1 MENLFQKLTTAK
13 LENGRLPDE
22 LKLSSSGKFTTYY
35 APFEHVNPEAKV
47 VICGITPGIQ
57 QASLAIK
64 AAQDALAK
72 GLSHEQALKAAKHM
86 ASFAGRMRANLVEML
101 DHVGLNHYLGIAST
115 LALFGE
121 RSDLVHYTS
130 ALRNPVLA
138 NGKNY
143 SGDGIAREDY
153 LWQLA
158 ERGLR
163 EEIAA
168 LPANTVFVPLG
179 PSVDAV
185 FERLAH
191 LGVINS
197 DRVLSGLPHPS
208 GANAERIAYFCER
221 KPSEALSAKTNAASI
236 DHRRDRLIARVS
248 SLDSADVALR
258 QQLSRH

>member
-1 MENLFQKLTTAK
+1 MDNLFQKLITAK
-13 LENGRLPDE
+13 IEDGRLPAE

-57 QASLAIK
+57 QALLAIK
-64 AAQDALAK
+64 AVQDSLSY
-72 GLSHEQALKAAKHM
+72 GLSHQQALKAAKQT
-86 ASFAGRMRANLVEML
+86 ASFAGSMRANLVAML
-101 DHVGLNHYLGIAST
+101 DHVGLNHYLGLAST

-138 NGKNY
+138 NDKNY
-143 SGDGIAREDY
+143 SGGGIIREDY
-153 LWQLA
+153 LWRQA

-163 EEIAA
+163 EEIAV

-191 LGVINS
+191 LRVIDA
-197 DRVLSGLPHPS
+197 DRVLFGLPHPS

-221 KPSEALSAKTNAASI
+221 KSSEALSVKTNAASI
-236 DHRRDRLIARVS
+236 DHRRSRLITRVS
-248 SLDSADVALR
+248 SLDSSDVA
-258 QQLSRH
+258 

>member
-1 MENLFQKLTTAK
+1 MENLFQKLITV
-13 LENGRLPDE
+13 EIEDGRLPDE

-57 QASLAIK
+57 QALLAIK
-64 AAQDALAK
+64 AVHESLAK
-72 GLSHEQALKAAKHM
+72 GFSHEQSLRAAKQT
-86 ASFAGRMRANLVEML
+86 ASFAGSMRANLVAML
-101 DHVGLNHYLGIAST
+101 DHVGLNHYLGLGTT
-115 LALFGE
+115 LSLFGE

-138 NGKNY
+138 DGKNY
-143 SGDGIAREDY
+143 SGGSITREDY

-168 LPANTVFVPLG
+168 LPTDTVFVPLG

-191 LGVINS
+191 LGVI
-197 DRVLSGLPHPS
+197 DAGRVLFGLPHPS

-236 DHRRDRLIARVS
+236 DHRRSQLIARVS
-248 SLDSADVALR
+248 SLESVDTA
-258 QQLSRH
+258 